1 MLILPLNPL
10 SEALIM
16 DESDSAGAFARC
28 NQFVVAGALSIQA
41 YPALSVGL
49 VELDSRGHVERGAHF
64 PLCLLKY

>member
-1 MLILPLNPL
+1 MLILPLNPF

-28 NQFVVAGALSIQA
+28 NQLVLADALSVQT

-49 VELDSRGHVERGAHF
+49 VELDGRGHVERGAHF
-64 PLCLLKY
+64 SL

>member
-1 MLILPLNPL
+1 
-10 SEALIM
+10 M